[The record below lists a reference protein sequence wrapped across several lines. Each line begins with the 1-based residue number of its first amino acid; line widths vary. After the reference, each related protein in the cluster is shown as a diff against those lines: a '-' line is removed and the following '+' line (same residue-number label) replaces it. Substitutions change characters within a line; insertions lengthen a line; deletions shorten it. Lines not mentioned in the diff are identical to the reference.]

1 MAPSGPPVTLRFALR
16 TDSSATFAQ
25 RSRRADLCSA
35 FLRRAKALLLAA
47 SSGTENRFSLANPPA
62 ARESLRVNP
71 PVRIAM
77 WSGPR
82 NISTAMMRAWGN
94 RRYTFVIDEPLYAYY
109 LRATGRKHP
118 GADEVIAAGEIDWRK
133 VVALLTGPIPNS
145 RQIFFQKQ
153 MTHHLLPEVDREW
166 LGAVT
171 NCFLIRDP
179 IEVIASY
186 IKKREDPVLEDLG
199 FTQQAEI
206 FDFVSAHTNSLP
218 PIWMPKTF
226 CKILNECYACC
237 AMQSASSLV
246 GRCFPGRRDCEK
258 PTASGPGI
266 GMLRWQRPP
275 RFSPIVPE
283 ITK

>member
-1 MAPSGPPVTLRFALR
+1 MAPNGPPVTLRFALR

-35 FLRRAKALLLAA
+35 FLRRARPLLLAA
-47 SSGTENRFSLANPPA
+47 SSGTENRFSLANSPA

-94 RRYTFVIDEPLYAYY
+94 RRDTFVIDEPLYAYY

-145 RQIFFQKQ
+145 RQIF
-153 MTHHLLPEVDREW
+153 
-166 LGAVT
+166 
-171 NCFLIRDP
+171 
-179 IEVIASY
+179 
-186 IKKREDPVLEDLG
+186 
-199 FTQQAEI
+199 
-206 FDFVSAHTNSLP
+206 
-218 PIWMPKTF
+218 
-226 CKILNECYACC
+226 
-237 AMQSASSLV
+237 
-246 GRCFPGRRDCEK
+246 CEK

-266 GMLRWQRPP
+266 GMLRWQKPP

-283 ITK
+283 ITKCRSACDKLMSAAGSVTKGCMNIACVEPRHATQ